1 MPTLPSACLVRVQ
14 RQLILLGLVVLG
26 LILVGCNTSTNAT
39 SPTAAS
45 HAGHAHDQPQKLT
58 PKYAGAYPIQV
69 VCTTGMVAD
78 QVRNIGGKHVQVV
91 ALMGAGV
98 DPHLYKASPA
108 DVNQLNRADI
118 IFYSG
123 LHLEGKLAELLERMS
138 SRKPTVAAF

>member
-1 MPTLPSACLVRVQ
+1 MHTQRLVRF
-14 RQLILLGLVVLG
+14 RDELILIG
-26 LILVGCNTSTNAT
+26 LILIGIALCGCGVSEAT
-39 SPTAAS
+39 SVQPDN
-45 HAGHAHDQPQKLT
+45 HAHEQPQKVSA
-58 PKYAGAYPIQV
+58 KYAGAYPIQV

-108 DVNQLNRADI
+108 DVSQLNRADI

-123 LHLEGKLAELLERMS
+123 LHLSAKLSELLARMAA
-138 SRKPTVAAF
+138 RKP